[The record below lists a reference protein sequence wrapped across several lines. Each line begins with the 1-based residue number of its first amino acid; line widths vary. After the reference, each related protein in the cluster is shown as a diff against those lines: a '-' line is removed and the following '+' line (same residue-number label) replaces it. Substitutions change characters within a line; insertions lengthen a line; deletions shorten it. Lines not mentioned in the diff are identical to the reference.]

1 MARRTPTTRTR
12 RTQGQNTSS
21 TKTYRSRT
29 SSTTCSRTSRTRSR
43 NNTASNQVAINPCQG
58 RPVLSCAHRT
68 SVLRVSVNSG
78 SKTNTRTTRRRC
90 GISKSDVRMMMM
102 IQIGEFL
109 DCRIRGIAFGNFR
122 ISELP
127 NSGIWLRNHTK
138 NQHKSENRIFR
149 IYVSAGVWCPSLAF
163 LSCP

>member
-102 IQIGEFL
+102 IQIATRIERARVAEKRQTRVCGGKKFSRGCTGGFFSR
-109 DCRIRGIAFGNFR
+109 CR
-122 ISELP
+122 LP
-127 NSGIWLRNHTK
+127 
-138 NQHKSENRIFR
+138 F
-149 IYVSAGVWCPSLAF
+149 
-163 LSCP
+163 